1 MKSHIQIKLFAS
13 LQELTPPTAEAYQID
28 AGLRIQDLLE
38 QLKIQPEKAKLIFVN
53 GIKADLTQTLNGGER
68 VGIFPP
74 VGGG

>member
-1 MKSHIQIKLFAS
+1 MKSHIQINQFAS
-13 LQELTPPTAEAYQID
+13 LTKNTPPSSDEYPID
-28 AGLRIQDLLE
+28 AGISIHSLLE

-53 GIKADLTQTLNGGER
+53 GVKADLTETLKGGER